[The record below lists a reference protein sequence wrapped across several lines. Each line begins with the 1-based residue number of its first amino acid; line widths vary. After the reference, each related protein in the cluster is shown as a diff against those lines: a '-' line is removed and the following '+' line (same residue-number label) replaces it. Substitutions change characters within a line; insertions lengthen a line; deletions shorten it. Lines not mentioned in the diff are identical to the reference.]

1 MISALTYP
9 VMILMLAIAVFF
21 FFKFF
26 VLKVFATMGSGCSS
40 CAITTMLITALVKI
54 VIIFAL
60 IFGALFYVYMDKKL
74 LRAIMDVFSGFPL
87 VKQLMK
93 NYMFTNFFSVLALA
107 YDSGVPLAN
116 SIELANTVMGISS
129 TKAKIALAIKRIMNG
144 CELTT
149 AFGVTQ
155 VFSEFAMSQ
164 ISAGEK
170 AGELEKMFEI
180 VSFDYEKQIDLALK
194 VLTEFVKIFAMIFVG
209 LIVFFVVTTAYN
221 SYYSNL
227 FNALGI

>member
-1 MISALTYP
+1 
-9 VMILMLAIAVFF
+9 
-21 FFKFF
+21 
-26 VLKVFATMGSGCSS
+26 
-40 CAITTMLITALVKI
+40 
-54 VIIFAL
+54 
-60 IFGALFYVYMDKKL
+60 MDKKL
-74 LRAIMDVFSGFPL
+74 LRAIMDGVSGFPL

-129 TKAKIALAIKRIMNG
+129 AKAKIALAIKRIMNG